1 MHPTTLI
8 YLPKKA
14 TFMCLRA
21 STSFIVCSLPA
32 YARICSCCSGLAMFS
47 KASFRQVS
55 DKSHNKENK
64 KKNKRTVYSQQKA
77 NPFCI
82 RLFTLTFKMWPTSDL
97 LYSTLTFYKHRTFL
111 HILQQLIKHITYLF
125 LGHYK
130 AFEWREVVLRRIHA
144 SAF

>member
-1 MHPTTLI
+1 MQQTIHI

-32 YARICSCCSGLAMFS
+32 YARICSCCSRLAIFS

-55 DKSHNKENK
+55 DKSTITEKIIREQCTHNIKIK
-64 KKNKRTVYSQQKA
+64 
-77 NPFCI
+77 PF
-82 RLFTLTFKMWPTSDL
+82 LHSTSYFDIQNVAEAADL

-111 HILQQLIKHITYLF
+111 HILQQLIKHVTYLF